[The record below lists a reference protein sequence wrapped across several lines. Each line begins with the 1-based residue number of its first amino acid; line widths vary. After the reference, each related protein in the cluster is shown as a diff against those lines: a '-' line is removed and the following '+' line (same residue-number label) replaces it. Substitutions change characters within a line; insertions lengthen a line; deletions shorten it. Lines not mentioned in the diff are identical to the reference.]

1 MKKNVFAAFLLVL
14 TAMAFV
20 ACGTQN
26 DPNALTGIAVTP
38 ASVSLVPGDELRLS
52 VTPTPSAA
60 VVNPDSVVWVS
71 TDTSV
76 VVINANG
83 VITAVG
89 YGAANVEATYGEFK
103 SACAVKVLTYFE
115 TLQFNSA
122 ILLDV
127 DTLALDSTLT
137 VRDIEAADGAMYK
150 GYLSLATLW
159 VFSDGYYVNEEG
171 MMDGVEKGS
180 VIELEAPMYYAP
192 SSLNPEEGRS
202 IVFTL
207 GKWGIDARD
216 TVALYVAAPGAIDE
230 YYYKGY
236 MEYFV
241 EAINGEDA
249 NTAAAALTY
258 AGAYGFTGT
267 TFSTYEYYYDAEKQ
281 EGGYY
286 GSYIPDGIVTKGQ
299 FYLTNEGA
307 PSGAMTGV
315 EYSYFELLP
324 LKNEVVS
331 ENSEYA
337 YGCLFDYSEEGLI
350 SWNNK
355 EIAFDDPIVSTFGEL
370 PSAEAQKMEPIY
382 MPVFKIDYPEAA
394 ERLEKQLI
402 QNNSLIRFKK

>member
-1 MKKNVFAAFLLVL
+1 MKKNVFAAFALAL

-20 ACGTQN
+20 ACGTES
-26 DPNALTGIAVTP
+26 DPNALTSIAVTP
-38 ASVSLVPGDELRLS
+38 AEVSLVPGDEMRLT

-71 TDTSV
+71 TDTNV
-76 VVINANG
+76 VVVNAKG

-89 YGAANVEATYGEFK
+89 YGDANVEATYGEFK

-122 ILLDV
+122 MLLDV

-137 VRDIEAADGAMYK
+137 VRDIEASDGTMYK

-159 VFSDGYYVNEEG
+159 VFSDGYYVNENYEF
-171 MMDGVEKGS
+171 DGVEKGS
-180 VIELEAPMYYAP
+180 VIELQAPMYYAP
-192 SSLNPEEGRS
+192 SSLNPEVGGS
-202 IVFTL
+202 IVFSL
-207 GKWGIDARD
+207 GTWGIDARD
-216 TVALYVAAPGAIDE
+216 TLANHVANPGAIDE

-241 EAINGEDA
+241 EAINTEDA

-267 TFSTYEYYYDAEKQ
+267 IFSTYEYAYDAEKQ

-315 EYSYFELLP
+315 EYSYFELLT
-324 LKNEVVS
+324 LKNEIVS

-337 YGCLFDYSEEGLI
+337 WGCLFEYSEEGLI

-355 EIAFDDPIVSTFGEL
+355 EIAFDDPVVSTFGEL
-370 PSAEAQKMEPIY
+370 PSAEAQKMEPMY
-382 MPVFKIDYPEAA
+382 MPVLKIDYPEVA

-402 QNNSLIRFKK
+402 KNNSLIKIKK

>member
-76 VVINANG
+76 VVVNANG

-115 TLQFNSA
+115 TLQFTSA
-122 ILLDV
+122 FLLDV
-127 DTLALDSTLT
+127 DTLGLDSTLT
-137 VRDIEAADGAMYK
+137 VHEITTSDGSETYNCYM
-150 GYLSLATLW
+150 SLATLW
-159 VFSDGYYVNEEG
+159 LFSDGFYVNDDG
-171 MMDGVEKGS
+171 MLDGAEKGT
-180 VIELEAPMYYAP
+180 VIEVQAPVYYGTLA
-192 SSLNPEEGRS
+192 LNPEKERGAL
-202 IVFTL
+202 FTL
-207 GKWGIDARD
+207 GTWGVDARD
-216 TVALYVAAPGAIDE
+216 TLANHVGAPGEVLIE
-230 YYYKGY
+230 PYTYY
-236 MEYFV
+236 MDFAV
-241 EAINGEDA
+241 QAMNANDIN
-249 NTAAAALTY
+249 TFAAALQY
-258 AGAYGFTGT
+258 AGMCFAGT
-267 TFSTYEYYYDAEKQ
+267 TFSTYEYSYDAEKQ
-281 EGGYY
+281 EGGYMY
-286 GSYIPDGIVTKGQ
+286 GYIPDGVVTKGQ
-299 FYLTNEGA
+299 FEVTQEGA
-307 PSGAMTGV
+307 PSGLMYGLT
-315 EYSYFELLP
+315 YSYFELLT

-337 YGCLFDYSEEGLI
+337 YGCLFEYSEEGVA
-350 SWNNK
+350 WNDK
-355 EIAFDDPIVSTFGEL
+355 KIAFDDPVVSTFGEL
-370 PSAEAQKMEPIY
+370 PSAEVQKMEPVY
-382 MPVFKIDYPEAA
+382 LPVIKIDYPEAA

-402 QNNSLIRFKK
+402 KNNSLIRFKK